1 MCCIVSR
8 ILFRQKKIG
17 KVLDLKM
24 TCIYFISYLP
34 LLAIFIIS
42 TFLFSDRYTAFV
54 FSLFTMGIYSHVNL
68 LFILRNEIYIKI
80 LEQMKDTFKRSIT
93 RICK

>member
-8 ILFRQKKIG
+8 ILFRQKKNRQG
-17 KVLDLKM
+17 VGSKDDVYLF
-24 TCIYFISYLP
+24 YFLSP
-34 LLAIFIIS
+34 FVGDFS

-80 LEQMKDTFKRSIT
+80 LEQMKDKFKRSIT

>member
-54 FSLFTMGIYSHVNL
+54 FPFLQWGYILMSICYLFFVMKY
-68 LFILRNEIYIKI
+68 ILRYWN
-80 LEQMKDTFKRSIT
+80 R
-93 RICK
+93 

>member
-54 FSLFTMGIYSHVNL
+54 FPFYNGDIFSCQSVIYS
-68 LFILRNEIYIKI
+68 
-80 LEQMKDTFKRSIT
+80 S
-93 RICK
+93 